1 MSTKQL
7 GSYLILLEVDPKVQL
22 FVDIL
27 VQPVN
32 IGQQGVEVIL
42 KRKRRKMKIIK
53 KKISNF
59 TTLAKGCNKII
70 ISYLAPVSSFTQI

>member
-1 MSTKQL
+1 
-7 GSYLILLEVDPKVQL
+7 VDPKVQL

-42 KRKRRKMKIIK
+42 KRKRREMKIVK
-53 KKISNF
+53 KKKKSNF
-59 TTLAKGCNKII
+59 TTYAKEYNKII
-70 ISYLAPVSSFTQI
+70 ISYLALSLHLHRSKVKTENTARNC

>member
-1 MSTKQL
+1 
-7 GSYLILLEVDPKVQL
+7 LILLEVDPKVQL

-42 KRKRRKMKIIK
+42 KRKRREMKIIK
-53 KKISNF
+53 K
-59 TTLAKGCNKII
+59 NKTKT
-70 ISYLAPVSSFTQI
+70 FQR

>member
-1 MSTKQL
+1 MSTKQF

-32 IGQQGVEVIL
+32 VGQQGVEVIL
-42 KRKRRKMKIIK
+42 KRKRREMKIIK
-53 KKISNF
+53 KQ
-59 TTLAKGCNKII
+59 NKTKT
-70 ISYLAPVSSFTQI
+70 VQR

>member
-7 GSYLILLEVDPKVQL
+7 GSYLIFLEVDPKVQL

-42 KRKRRKMKIIK
+42 KRKRREMKIIK
-53 KKISNF
+53 K
-59 TTLAKGCNKII
+59 NKTKT
-70 ISYLAPVSSFTQI
+70 FQR